1 MPSQPPMPPDISPP
15 RLVILDFDG
24 TLADS
29 WPWLVGALEETARH
43 FGLPAIAPAQA
54 EALRGQDSHAA
65 LKALGVP
72 TWRLPRLGSH
82 LRHLAAAAPAP
93 PLFPGIPEL
102 LHRLSSAG
110 LTLAIAS
117 SNSAAQIRR
126 TLGPE
131 LTALIAHQA
140 VEASLFGKAA
150 RFRRIL
156 RASGI
161 PATAAIAI
169 GDESRD
175 IAAARRAGIAA
186 GAVGWGYAWPSL
198 LAAQKPDALFDSPG
212 DIARFCGA

>member
-1 MPSQPPMPPDISPP
+1 MPPDVSPP

-29 WPWLVGALEETARH
+29 WPWLVGALADTAQH
-43 FGLPAIAPAQA
+43 FGLPPIVPAKA
-54 EALRGQDSHAA
+54 EALRGEDSHAA

-72 TWRLPRLGSH
+72 AWRLPRLGRH

-93 PLFPGIPEL
+93 ALFPGIPAL
-102 LHRLSSAG
+102 LHRLAGAG

-117 SNSAAQIRR
+117 SNSATQIRR

-131 LTALIAHQA
+131 LMALVAHEA

-156 RASGI
+156 RASCI

-186 GAVGWGYAWPSL
+186 GAVGWGYAKPSL
-198 LAAQKPDALFDSPG
+198 LAAQRPDALFDSPE

>member
-1 MPSQPPMPPDISPP
+1 MPPGRVPP

-29 WPWLVGALEETARH
+29 WPWLLGALANTAAH
-43 FGLPAIAPAQA
+43 FGLPHIAPSQA

-72 TWRLPRLGSH
+72 AWRLPRLASH
-82 LRHLAAAAPAP
+82 LRRLAEAAPAP

-102 LHRLSSAG
+102 LHRLAGAG

-131 LTALIAHQA
+131 LMAVIAHQA

-161 PATAAIAI
+161 PATATIAI
-169 GDESRD
+169 GDELRD
-175 IAAARRAGIAA
+175 IAAARSAGIAA

-198 LAAQKPDALFDSPG
+198 LEAQRPDAFFATPAE
-212 DIARFCGA
+212 IALFCGA